1 MAERDGDCEHARPLP
16 ARHTIEIAHQ
26 LREAVVGI
34 ELLDDELQERARPGK
49 LRGACGEVP
58 QRTRTKLLPPA
69 IGVELLLRSGGV
81 FEVAVDVDDRTTD
94 LTHGCTSN
102 TSQHARNKRVPI
114 NAEGLGRPRGYGL

>member
-1 MAERDGDCEHARPLP
+1 MPERDGDCEHARPLP

-34 ELLDDELQERARPGK
+34 ELLDDELHERTRPCELG
-49 LRGACGEVP
+49 RACGEVP

-69 IGVELLLRSGGV
+69 VGVELLFGSGGV
-81 FEVAVDVDDRTTD
+81 FEVAIDVDDRTMD

-102 TSQHARNKRVPI
+102 TSRRARNRRVPI
-114 NAEGLGRPRGYGL
+114 NAEGLGRPRGYGV